1 MAQDPSTSRSI
12 IGTCPTCAV
21 SCAAG
26 AYHRNAGS
34 ERNVFRRAERA
45 SGEEQRS
52 DELDLDALVSLLV
65 KKPPL
70 DKSSESESESESS
83 SFSHS
88 NSESTSQSFFLKNGE
103 PLPVCFNW
111 SGVETGG
118 LVEASH
124 ELAHDQNFSSVEEIA
139 EYCGTHPYCNFFTYP
154 EGKLYSTADTDV
166 SSSNPDYSSFYSLGC
181 FQDSHSE
188 STSASASASADGEYV
203 HHVL

>member
-1 MAQDPSTSRSI
+1 MK
-12 IGTCPTCAV
+12 V
-21 SCAAG
+21 SVFENR
-26 AYHRNAGS
+26 YIK
-34 ERNVFRRAERA
+34 NVKVNYENKNYK
-45 SGEEQRS
+45 
-52 DELDLDALVSLLV
+52 V

-166 SSSNPDYSSFYSLGC
+166 PSCNRER
-181 FQDSHSE
+181 H
-188 STSASASASADGEYV
+188 YV
-203 HHVL
+203 FVL